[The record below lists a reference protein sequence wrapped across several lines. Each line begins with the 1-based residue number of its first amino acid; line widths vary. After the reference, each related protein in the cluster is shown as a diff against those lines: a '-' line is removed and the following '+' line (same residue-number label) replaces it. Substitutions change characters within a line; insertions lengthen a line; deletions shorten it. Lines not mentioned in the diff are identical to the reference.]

1 MGNTYLF
8 ISEKLAALGIDIY
21 HYEDVVR
28 CYILA
33 KLNILH
39 SSHPEYDDGIY
50 SEEFQDAISCYQPEA
65 SDSEPYYHSNTF
77 FSLCCSLVK
86 AGMDKD
92 DRLFF
97 ETFTPFLIADW
108 NRLESFFPKEH
119 RERLVYVLYLILKST
134 KESHL
139 SFDDIDTA
147 TIEGFYNSNQ
157 ALCKALE
164 ISKDAFIGCWLA
176 VYHIP
181 MPNLKGTV
189 SPSLVDA
196 IRFYRKHKVS
206 GLQLVKHYC
215 EYNKYKTQ
223 LEDAFNPWLEFE
235 QAVKGKINT
244 KEGISIAESA
254 FNMVESIQREKSSD
268 VIRAALYP
276 FPALFG
282 RRSDLRV
289 RSNYDGKFE
298 CSFFLQQFEGL
309 ARKESQVLIVNPGPD
324 FLLAWSQKVKQYAC
338 KCCVAVPNIYVAT
351 AYRMEFKNLR
361 FCIFSDLE
369 SMAKTFDLIAIS
381 SLPAEEEFNI
391 GTVLSAGK
399 DNAGFIAL
407 LPQTA
412 ISAPKDNTCSIPI
425 LQKHNFLPNK
435 IIAIAPQATV
445 SKPGK
450 KMLLFASNCTDVN
463 ATIPVFF
470 TQCDQG
476 AANLIVEKE
485 YIHVGTQELC
495 KPTTLVKLRNAFE
508 KAKIDPDRIKHR
520 KRPSAYQFSKEITLL
535 YTTHWD
541 KYGVFVGEAYY
552 RGIAA
557 PENTANGQAWNSPTT
572 QKGLRCKEQADLI
585 RKIENVP
592 YSDAIYPYIV
602 GDMLDYYSTDISQC
616 SLKTVW
622 FCCRSRLLARRD
634 YDDEIARTVLFGSEN
649 KALSDLTP
657 TRATDEDY
665 RKAMQAVIPEESI
678 AVVKYWQQLN
688 IIMRAA
694 AQNGFITIN
703 PIPALLS
710 EVSNRASKELRN
722 LRNMLT
728 KKTLTYEEE
737 SRILAYVRK
746 ESDMAF
752 GPRKALRYE
761 ADGTL
766 LLAPIHLFT
775 GMSTRESCALTWG
788 DFEQIPGLD
797 ACRLLVYKFL
807 SDNGTFTY
815 QSDGKANRYTYRK
828 IPAAPLLAQ
837 MLDSRKTYLKAVC
850 GFTEAELQHMP
861 IITSNNRKSVAT
873 LSKPPFCQND
883 AAVRICRMLIE
894 KADIPTQELVLPG
907 SGAEELVV
915 DMNKYQGD
923 IFYSNF
929 KHKANH
935 TCAFNRGELS
945 YVIGNKAPDTFSQHY
960 CDYTNDLVQYAMVQ
974 KLNRWTHM
982 HEEGYCSTVQS
993 IAEVSNFTRD
1003 TVVHSNRKKNQY
1015 NAISITLSAPQEV
1028 LGSHIDIA
1036 IECDHG
1042 VTGSIAVYDAH
1053 GKEGG

>member
-520 KRPSAYQFSKEITLL
+520 RRPSAYQFSKEITLL

-873 LSKPPFCQND
+873 LSKPPFCQYD

-960 CDYTNDLVQYAMVQ
+960 CD
-974 KLNRWTHM
+974 
-982 HEEGYCSTVQS
+982 
-993 IAEVSNFTRD
+993 
-1003 TVVHSNRKKNQY
+1003 
-1015 NAISITLSAPQEV
+1015 
-1028 LGSHIDIA
+1028 
-1036 IECDHG
+1036 
-1042 VTGSIAVYDAH
+1042 
-1053 GKEGG
+1053 

>member
-1 MGNTYLF
+1 MGNTHQF
-8 ISEKLAALGIDIY
+8 ISEKLAVLGIDIY

-28 CYILA
+28 CYILTR
-33 KLNILH
+33 LNIQH

-50 SEEFQDAISCYQPEA
+50 RSEFQKAVSLYRLDGPVG
-65 SDSEPYYHSNTF
+65 EPYYHCPAF
-77 FSLCCSLVK
+77 FSLCSSLVD

-92 DRLFF
+92 DWLFF
-97 ETFTPFLIADW
+97 ETFTPFLVANWDK
-108 NRLESFFPKEH
+108 LESFFTKEH
-119 RERLVYVLYLILKST
+119 RDNLAYVLYLILKST
-134 KESHL
+134 KESNL
-139 SFDDIDTA
+139 SFADIDTT

-157 ALCKALE
+157 SLCTSLE
-164 ISKDAFIGCWLA
+164 INKDAFIGCWLA

-181 MPNLKGTV
+181 MPNLKGSV

-215 EYNKYKTQ
+215 QYNKHKSQ
-223 LEDAFNPWLEFE
+223 LEDAFNPWVEFE
-235 QAVKGKINT
+235 QAIKKKANVA
-244 KEGISIAESA
+244 EGVSIAETA
-254 FNMVESIQREKSSD
+254 FNMIENIWHEKPSD
-268 VIRAALYP
+268 VIRSALYP

-298 CSFFLQQFEGL
+298 CSFFLQQFE
-309 ARKESQVLIVNPGPD
+309 ESAQKASQILIVNPGPD
-324 FLLAWSQKVKQYAC
+324 FLLAWSQKAKQHAC
-338 KCCVAVPNIYVAT
+338 KCCVAIPNFYIAT

-369 SMAKTFDLIAIS
+369 GMAKTFDLIAVS
-381 SLPAEEEFNI
+381 SLPTEEEFSI
-391 GTVLSAGK
+391 GTVLSTGK
-399 DNAGFIAL
+399 DNASFIAL

-412 ISAPKDNTCSIPI
+412 ISAPTDNVCTT
-425 LQKHNFLPNK
+425 LQAHDFFPYK
-435 IIAIAPQATV
+435 IIAIASQATV

-450 KMLLFASNCTDVN
+450 KMLLFASNIVDPN
-463 ATIPVFF
+463 APIPVFF
-470 TQCDQG
+470 TQCDQT

-485 YIHVGTQELC
+485 YIHARRQELS
-495 KPTTLVKLRNAFE
+495 KPTTLVMLRNAFE
-508 KAKIDPDRIKHR
+508 KAKVDPDQIKHR
-520 KRPSAYQFSKEITLL
+520 KRPTAYQFSKEITLL

-552 RGIAA
+552 RGITA
-557 PENTANGQAWNSPTT
+557 PENTANGRAWNSPTT
-572 QKGLRCKEQADLI
+572 QKGLRCKDQAGLI
-585 RKIENVP
+585 GKIENVP

-602 GDMLDYYSTDISQC
+602 GDMLDCYGESIAQC
-616 SLKTVW
+616 SLKTIW

-634 YDDEIARTVLFGSEN
+634 YDDEIARAVLFGSEK
-649 KALSDLTP
+649 KALSDLSP
-657 TRATDEDY
+657 IQATDDNY
-665 RKAMQAVIPEESI
+665 RKAMQAVISEESV

-688 IIMRAA
+688 VIMKAA
-694 AQNGFITIN
+694 VESGFIPTN
-703 PIPALLS
+703 PISSLLS

-728 KKTLTYEEE
+728 KKTLTFEEE
-737 SRILAYVRK
+737 SRILAYVRE

-752 GPRKALRYE
+752 GPRKALRFE
-761 ADGTL
+761 IDGTL
-766 LLAPIHLFT
+766 LLGPIHLFT
-775 GMSTRESCALTWG
+775 GMSTREACALTWD
-788 DFEQIPGLD
+788 DFEQISGLD

-807 SDNGTFTY
+807 SDDGTFTY
-815 QSDGKANRYTYRK
+815 QSNGKANRYAYRK
-828 IPAAPLLAQ
+828 IPVAPLLAE
-837 MLDSRKTYLKAVC
+837 MLSGRKTYLKAVC
-850 GFTEAELQHMP
+850 GYTEAELQHMP
-861 IITSNNRKSVAT
+861 IITSNSRKSVAI
-873 LSKPPFCQND
+873 LSKPPFCQHD

-894 KADIPTQELVLPG
+894 KADIPTQSLVLPG
-907 SGAEELVV
+907 SSAEELVV

-929 KHKANH
+929 KHRANH

-982 HEEGYCSTVQS
+982 HEESYRGTAQTV
-993 IAEVSNFTRD
+993 AEVSTFTRD
-1003 TVVHSNRKKNQY
+1003 TVVHSNRRKNQY
-1015 NAISITLSAPQEV
+1015 NAISVTMSAPQEM

-1036 IECDHG
+1036 IESDHG
-1042 VTGSIAVYDAH
+1042 ITGSIAVYDAH
-1053 GKEGG
+1053 GKEGD